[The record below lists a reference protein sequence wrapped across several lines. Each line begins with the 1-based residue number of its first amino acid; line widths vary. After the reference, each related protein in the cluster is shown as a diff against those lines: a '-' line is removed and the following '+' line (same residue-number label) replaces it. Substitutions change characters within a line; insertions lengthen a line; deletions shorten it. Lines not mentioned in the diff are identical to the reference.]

1 MAGEILEE
9 WKGKGRTCLIRGVTG
24 SGKTQVYLKLLEE
37 VLKKGSR
44 RSCWSGDYT
53 TYQTV
58 MRFCRRFGSQVSVI
72 HSRMSQGERYDQ
84 FELAKKGQVKIMMV
98 SACRAFYSLSESG
111 SHTHR

>member
-37 VLKKGSR
+37 VLKKGQQAIVLIPEIAL
-44 RSCWSGDYT
+44 

-58 MRFCRRFGSQVSVI
+58 MRFCRRFGSQVSDNPFPDGI
-72 HSRMSQGERYDQ
+72 PGGEVQSVRA
-84 FELAKKGQVKIMMV
+84 AKKD
-98 SACRAFYSLSESG
+98 R
-111 SHTHR
+111 